1 MSLALRILK
10 VLGDYLYGFLYGC
23 FVDLRRIQW
32 EKVLGSVA
40 GYCPCSICTY
50 TCEDKRFYF
59 LLQEILHQRFMAI
72 FELWL
77 AERQTDSDFTSRTF
91 NL

>member
-1 MSLALRILK
+1 M
-10 VLGDYLYGFLYGC
+10 GEYLYGFLYGS

-40 GYCPCSICTY
+40 GYCLSSIYTY
-50 TCEDKRFYF
+50 ICEDKCFYF

-77 AERQTDSDFTSRTF
+77 AEQQTDSDFTSRTF